1 MDGQARRRGAFAPR
15 PKCCP
20 RGGDPVE
27 ELVKAALQSGFSIAV
42 ASYLLVRMESKLEAL
57 TLAIRD
63 LQTALNRSGA
73 ASS

>member
-1 MDGQARRRGAFAPR
+1 M
-15 PKCCP
+15 
-20 RGGDPVE
+20 E

>member
-1 MDGQARRRGAFAPR
+1 
-15 PKCCP
+15 
-20 RGGDPVE
+20 
-27 ELVKAALQSGFSIAV
+27 VKAALQSGFSIAV

-63 LQTALNRSGA
+63 LQAALNRSGA